1 MNNTS
6 LSFTSF
12 TESILTRL
20 REELGDSYTVFSKIV
35 NKNNGVRRTGII
47 IRKEGQNTFPTV
59 YIDGFYSGDMTRKQT
74 EEIALSILQEFRGAE
89 LTEEVDLSDFIAF
102 ERAGEKLAFKLVNAE
117 KNRELLRRV
126 PHRLFHDLAVLY
138 YYTVQEPP
146 FYGKAAILVDNQHMR
161 QWGTTPRELYRRAYV
176 NTPALFPADIDSMQ
190 EVMKGMLAQELAQ
203 GRKAPEAGSPGEGVK
218 GNPQEDWMEELI
230 GQMAAEF
237 LVEKIPMYVLT
248 NRQKLNGAACL
259 LYPGVLGQFAAKVGK
274 DLYLLPSSVH
284 EIILGPVG
292 EHIDPEALRDI
303 VTDIN
308 RTQVAADE
316 VLSDSIY
323 CYSREKDRILR
334 LL

>member
-117 KNRELLRRV
+117 KKRAATEGSAQALSRSCGFVLLYGAGASLLWKSGY
-126 PHRLFHDLAVLY
+126 PGGQSAY
-138 YYTVQEPP
+138 ETV
-146 FYGKAAILVDNQHMR
+146 GNH
-161 QWGTTPRELYRRAYV
+161 
-176 NTPALFPADIDSMQ
+176 
-190 EVMKGMLAQELAQ
+190 
-203 GRKAPEAGSPGEGVK
+203 SPGALPEGVC
-218 GNPQEDWMEELI
+218 QHTR
-230 GQMAAEF
+230 AF
-237 LVEKIPMYVLT
+237 
-248 NRQKLNGAACL
+248 
-259 LYPGVLGQFAAKVGK
+259 PGG
-274 DLYLLPSSVH
+274 H
-284 EIILGPVG
+284 
-292 EHIDPEALRDI
+292 
-303 VTDIN
+303 
-308 RTQVAADE
+308 
-316 VLSDSIY
+316 
-323 CYSREKDRILR
+323 
-334 LL
+334 